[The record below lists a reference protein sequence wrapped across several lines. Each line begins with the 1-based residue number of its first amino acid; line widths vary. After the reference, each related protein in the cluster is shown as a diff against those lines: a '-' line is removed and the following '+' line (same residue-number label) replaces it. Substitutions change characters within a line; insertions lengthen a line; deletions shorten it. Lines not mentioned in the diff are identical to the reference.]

1 MANKRRFHTKRYLSI
16 CCGTLFLMRRPF
28 YRDAARHVATNTTRL
43 ANGKPTASLSRRGTP
58 RRYKP
63 PPPSKGNPYSLLN
76 ATQHATSLLTPPRLA
91 NGNPYS
97 LSPTR
102 FTTPSTS
109 EASGRA
115 ASSNRPSGESS
126 SRRGVCNFSIPSIC
140 NSWVRSA
147 LLLRQYSPCRPCR

>member
-1 MANKRRFHTKRYLSI
+1 MLHALFNAMRRGLFNAAPFLIQR
-16 CCGTLFLMRRPF
+16 GTLFI
-28 YRDAARHVATNTTRL
+28 ATR
-43 ANGKPTASLSRRGTP
+43 
-58 RRYKP
+58 
-63 PPPSKGNPYSLLN
+63 
-76 ATQHATSLLTPPRLA
+76 HATSLLTQPRQANGKHYSRFIATRHATSLLTQPRLA
-91 NGNPYS
+91 NGKRYS

-147 LLLRQYSPCRPCR
+147 LLLRQYSPCRPYR